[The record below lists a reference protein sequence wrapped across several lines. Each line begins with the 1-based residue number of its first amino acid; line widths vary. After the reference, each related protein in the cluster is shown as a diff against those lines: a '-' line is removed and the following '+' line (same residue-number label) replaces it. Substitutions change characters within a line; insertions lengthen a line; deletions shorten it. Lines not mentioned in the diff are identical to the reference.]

1 MTWRPF
7 RASQSRLASTGPP
20 NWTKEVFGPL
30 PFLPSGKGYTS
41 HTSLAQ
47 APAPPLETG
56 LAYLGTM
63 KDQFAT
69 KKSFFAALDR
79 LDDSDDQYEEDQSWG
94 SLFSADKE
102 LDKPNPS
109 KVALSSE
116 RIPLPR
122 ANSDPISSCDQSKR
136 SSPVA
141 VPKPTTTKRP
151 RTTGTMPTIKSGGP
165 PHKKRKTNSAKI
177 IPDDKQ
183 IFKGL
188 IFFFFPNNDISPFR
202 RLRIQRAQDYGAR
215 WSRNWDTDITHVIM
229 DKGLLPSD
237 LLSYLKLEIL
247 PTSVALVNETYP
259 SECIQFG
266 SVLDTSHL
274 RFRVNG
280 TPTTTEKVKSPVA
293 ESPPDSLPLKP
304 SRREINQSPE
314 RCLPPVEEPTAKSL
328 PNNFPESVLES
339 MPNTVISEPT
349 HDAATATEETC
360 ERGNRERDVL
370 DEIIDEAKATSHLPL
385 DPVDIPIDEP
395 AADSSDIETSSS
407 GDESSWKTRKISTS
421 EGKSK
426 GKEQNDWTK
435 GFACMQKF
443 DPGTKLNNPN
453 NRTIEVLQ
461 QMLEYYT
468 QTADQWR
475 VMAYRKAINALQKQS
490 NKIATRAQA
499 RAIPGIGERLADKI
513 EEIVLTNRLRRLE
526 NANHTPE
533 DLIIKEFLGV
543 YGAGLPQA
551 SKWVAQ
557 GYRSL
562 KDLLERAP
570 LTKQQRIGVER
581 HGDFA
586 QRIPRNEVEAHGA
599 IVRKAVQAVD
609 RDMQVIVAGSYRR
622 GALTCGDVDC
632 LITKAGASLEQ
643 IRTMMLGLVVPR
655 LFNSGFL
662 QASLAISSHQDGS
675 KWHGASALPGTN
687 VWRRI
692 DLLFVPDAE
701 IGAAL
706 IYFTG
711 NDIFN
716 RSMRL
721 LARKKGMCLNQKGLY
736 ADVLRN
742 QQVKLNGGRLVEGRD
757 ERRIFAVLGVPWR
770 PPEHRIC

>member
-1 MTWRPF
+1 MRDLFP
-7 RASQSRLASTGPP
+7 
-20 NWTKEVFGPL
+20 
-30 PFLPSGKGYTS
+30 
-41 HTSLAQ
+41 
-47 APAPPLETG
+47 
-56 LAYLGTM
+56 
-63 KDQFAT
+63 T
-69 KKSFFAALDR
+69 KKSFFATLDR
-79 LDDSDDQYEEDQSWG
+79 LDDPDDPDEEDKSWG
-94 SLFSADKE
+94 SFLTSAEKE
-102 LDKPNPS
+102 LDKPNPK

-116 RIPLPR
+116 RIALPR
-122 ANSDPISSCDQSKR
+122 ADSDPISSCDLQSKR
-136 SSPVA
+136 RSPVA
-141 VPKPTTTKRP
+141 VSKPAPTNRP

-165 PHKKRKTNSAKI
+165 PQKKRKTNNAKI
-177 IPDDKQ
+177 IPDDQQ

-188 IFFFFPNNDISPFR
+188 IFFFFPNNDVSPFR

-215 WSRNWDTDITHVIM
+215 WSRNWATDVTHVIM
-229 DKGLLPSD
+229 DKGLLPRD
-237 LLSYLKLEIL
+237 LLSYLELENL
-247 PTSVALVNETYP
+247 PTSVALVNESYP
-259 SECIQFG
+259 SECIKFR
-266 SVLDTSHL
+266 SILDTSQL
-274 RFRVNG
+274 RFRVHG
-280 TPTTTEKVKSPVA
+280 TPTTAEKEKSPVA
-293 ESPPDSLPLKP
+293 EPPLPDSLPLKP
-304 SRREINQSPE
+304 SRREKVQSSE
-314 RCLPPVEEPTAKSL
+314 RYLSPVDEPT
-328 PNNFPESVLES
+328 PNPLSKDFPETVPESVPDATIS
-339 MPNTVISEPT
+339 GTVHE
-349 HDAATATEETC
+349 TATEEAC
-360 ERGNRERDVL
+360 KKGNWERDAL
-370 DEIIDEAKATSHLPL
+370 DDIIDEAKATSHLPL
-385 DPVDIPIDEP
+385 DPVEFPIDES
-395 AADSSDIETSSS
+395 AADASDIATSNSEE
-407 GDESSWKTRKISTS
+407 ESKPRWKTGKPPAG
-421 EGKSK
+421 EGK
-426 GKEQNDWTK
+426 GKDKSDWTK

-443 DPGTKLNNPN
+443 DPDKELDNPN
-453 NRTIEVLQ
+453 SRTIEVLQ

-475 VMAYRKAINALQKQS
+475 VMAYRKAINALRKQT

-570 LTKQQRIGVER
+570 LTKQQRIGVE
-581 HGDFA
+581 HHSDFA
-586 QRIPRNEVEAHGA
+586 QRIPRKEVEAHGE

-609 RDMQVIVAGSYRR
+609 RDMQVVIGGSYRR

-632 LITKAGASLEQ
+632 LITKPGATLEQ
-643 IRTMMLGLVVPR
+643 IRTMMLGLVVPK

-662 QASLAISSHQDGS
+662 KASLAISSHQDGS
-675 KWHGASALPGTN
+675 KWHGASALPGTTL
-687 VWRRI
+687 WRRI

>member
-1 MTWRPF
+1 
-7 RASQSRLASTGPP
+7 
-20 NWTKEVFGPL
+20 
-30 PFLPSGKGYTS
+30 
-41 HTSLAQ
+41 
-47 APAPPLETG
+47 
-56 LAYLGTM
+56 M
-63 KDQFAT
+63 KDRFPT

-79 LDDSDDQYEEDQSWG
+79 LDEEDNQDEEDKNWG
-94 SLFSADKE
+94 SLLTFTDKE
-102 LDKPNPS
+102 PDKPNPN
-109 KVALSSE
+109 KVALSSD
-116 RIPLPR
+116 RNPLSR
-122 ANSDPISSCDQSKR
+122 ANSDPISSCDLQGKSL
-136 SSPVA
+136 VT
-141 VPKPTTTKRP
+141 VPKPAPANRP
-151 RTTGTMPTIKSGGP
+151 RTTGTIPTMKSRGP
-165 PHKKRKTNSAKI
+165 PQKKKKTNNAKI
-177 IPDDKQ
+177 IPEDQQ

-215 WSRNWDTDITHVIM
+215 WSRNWATHVTHVIM
-229 DKGLLPSD
+229 DKGLLSSD
-237 LLSYLKLEIL
+237 LLSYLKIEFL
-247 PTSVALVNETYP
+247 PTSVALVNESYP
-259 SECIQFG
+259 SECIQFR

-280 TPTTTEKVKSPVA
+280 TATTAEKEKSPA
-293 ESPPDSLPLKP
+293 PEPSPLDSLPLKP
-304 SRREINQSPE
+304 SRREKTKSPE
-314 RCLPPVEEPTAKSL
+314 RDLSPVVETTPNPLPKDFPETV
-328 PNNFPESVLES
+328 PESV
-339 MPNTVISEPT
+339 PQVISDPENET
-349 HDAATATEETC
+349 TTEEAC
-360 ERGNRERDVL
+360 KRGDWERDAL
-370 DEIIDEAKATSHLPL
+370 DDIIDEAKATSHLPL
-385 DPVDIPIDEP
+385 DPVEFPVDES
-395 AADSSDIETSSS
+395 AADASDVETSSS
-407 GDESSWKTRKISTS
+407 GEESKPRKSS
-421 EGKSK
+421 AGEGK
-426 GKEQNDWTK
+426 GKDKSDWTK
-435 GFACMQKF
+435 GFACMQKY
-443 DPGTKLNNPN
+443 DVDAKPDNPN

-475 VMAYRKAINALQKQS
+475 VMTYRKAINALRKQP

-499 RAIPGIGERLADKI
+499 RALPGIGERLADKI

-526 NANHTPE
+526 NANHTRE

-562 KDLLERAP
+562 QDLLQRAP

-581 HGDFA
+581 HSDFA
-586 QRIPRNEVEAHGA
+586 QRIPRKEVEAHGA

-609 RDMQVIVAGSYRR
+609 RGMQVIIGGSYRR

-632 LITKAGASLEQ
+632 LITKPGASLEQ

-662 QASLAISSHQDGS
+662 QASLTISSHQDGS
-675 KWHGASALPGTN
+675 KWHGASALPGTTL
-687 VWRRI
+687 WRRI

-757 ERRIFAVLGVPWR
+757 ERRIFALLGVPWR

>member
-1 MTWRPF
+1 MKVHATNLYD
-7 RASQSRLASTGPP
+7 Q
-20 NWTKEVFGPL
+20 
-30 PFLPSGKGYTS
+30 
-41 HTSLAQ
+41 
-47 APAPPLETG
+47 PLE
-56 LAYLGTM
+56 
-63 KDQFAT
+63 
-69 KKSFFAALDR
+69 
-79 LDDSDDQYEEDQSWG
+79 
-94 SLFSADKE
+94 
-102 LDKPNPS
+102 
-109 KVALSSE
+109 
-116 RIPLPR
+116 PLE
-122 ANSDPISSCDQSKR
+122 
-136 SSPVA
+136 
-141 VPKPTTTKRP
+141 
-151 RTTGTMPTIKSGGP
+151 
-165 PHKKRKTNSAKI
+165 
-177 IPDDKQ
+177 
-183 IFKGL
+183 F
-188 IFFFFPNNDISPFR
+188 
-202 RLRIQRAQDYGAR
+202 
-215 WSRNWDTDITHVIM
+215 
-229 DKGLLPSD
+229 
-237 LLSYLKLEIL
+237 
-247 PTSVALVNETYP
+247 
-259 SECIQFG
+259 
-266 SVLDTSHL
+266 
-274 RFRVNG
+274 
-280 TPTTTEKVKSPVA
+280 
-293 ESPPDSLPLKP
+293 
-304 SRREINQSPE
+304 
-314 RCLPPVEEPTAKSL
+314 
-328 PNNFPESVLES
+328 
-339 MPNTVISEPT
+339 
-349 HDAATATEETC
+349 
-360 ERGNRERDVL
+360 
-370 DEIIDEAKATSHLPL
+370 
-385 DPVDIPIDEP
+385 PIDES
-395 AADSSDIETSSS
+395 AADASDIETSSS
-407 GDESSWKTRKISTS
+407 GEESKSSWKTRKKSAG
-421 EGKSK
+421 EGK
-426 GKEQNDWTK
+426 GKDKDKSDWTK

-443 DPGTKLNNPN
+443 DPDTKLDNPN
-453 NRTIEVLQ
+453 SRTIEVLQ

-475 VMAYRKAINALQKQS
+475 VMAYRKAINALRKQPS
-490 NKIATRAQA
+490 KIVTRAQA

-581 HGDFA
+581 HSDFA
-586 QRIPRNEVEAHGA
+586 QRIPRKEVEAHGA

-609 RDMQVIVAGSYRR
+609 RDMQVIIGGSYRR

-632 LITKAGASLEQ
+632 LITKPGATLEQ

-675 KWHGASALPGTN
+675 KWHGASALPGTTL
-687 VWRRI
+687 WRRI

-736 ADVLRN
+736 ADVLRD

>member
-1 MTWRPF
+1 MP
-7 RASQSRLASTGPP
+7 
-20 NWTKEVFGPL
+20 
-30 PFLPSGKGYTS
+30 
-41 HTSLAQ
+41 
-47 APAPPLETG
+47 
-56 LAYLGTM
+56 
-63 KDQFAT
+63 D
-69 KKSFFAALDR
+69 AA
-79 LDDSDDQYEEDQSWG
+79 
-94 SLFSADKE
+94 
-102 LDKPNPS
+102 
-109 KVALSSE
+109 
-116 RIPLPR
+116 
-122 ANSDPISSCDQSKR
+122 
-136 SSPVA
+136 
-141 VPKPTTTKRP
+141 
-151 RTTGTMPTIKSGGP
+151 
-165 PHKKRKTNSAKI
+165 
-177 IPDDKQ
+177 
-183 IFKGL
+183 
-188 IFFFFPNNDISPFR
+188 
-202 RLRIQRAQDYGAR
+202 
-215 WSRNWDTDITHVIM
+215 
-229 DKGLLPSD
+229 
-237 LLSYLKLEIL
+237 
-247 PTSVALVNETYP
+247 
-259 SECIQFG
+259 
-266 SVLDTSHL
+266 
-274 RFRVNG
+274 
-280 TPTTTEKVKSPVA
+280 
-293 ESPPDSLPLKP
+293 
-304 SRREINQSPE
+304 
-314 RCLPPVEEPTAKSL
+314 
-328 PNNFPESVLES
+328 
-339 MPNTVISEPT
+339 ISEPVHET
-349 HDAATATEETC
+349 PTEEAC
-360 ERGNRERDVL
+360 KRGNWERDAL
-370 DEIIDEAKATSHLPL
+370 DDIIDEAKATSHLPL
-385 DPVDIPIDEP
+385 DPIEFPIDES
-395 AADSSDIETSSS
+395 AADASDIETSSS
-407 GDESSWKTRKISTS
+407 GEESKSSWKTRKTPAG
-421 EGKSK
+421 EGKDKDKS
-426 GKEQNDWTK
+426 DWTK

-443 DPGTKLNNPN
+443 DPDTKLDNPN
-453 NRTIEVLQ
+453 SRTIEVLQ

-475 VMAYRKAINALQKQS
+475 VMAYRKAINALRKQP

-543 YGAGLPQA
+543 YGAGLPQV

-581 HGDFA
+581 HSDFA
-586 QRIPRNEVEAHGA
+586 QRIPRKEVEAHGA

-609 RDMQVIVAGSYRR
+609 RDMEVIIGGSYRR

-632 LITKAGASLEQ
+632 LITKPGATLEQ

-675 KWHGASALPGTN
+675 KWHGASALPGTTL
-687 VWRRI
+687 WRRI

>member
-1 MTWRPF
+1 
-7 RASQSRLASTGPP
+7 
-20 NWTKEVFGPL
+20 
-30 PFLPSGKGYTS
+30 
-41 HTSLAQ
+41 
-47 APAPPLETG
+47 
-56 LAYLGTM
+56 M
-63 KDQFAT
+63 KDPFPT
-69 KKSFFAALDR
+69 KKSFFATLDQ
-79 LDDSDDQYEEDQSWG
+79 LDDSDDQDEEDESWE
-94 SLFSADKE
+94 SLLTFAHKE
-102 LDKPNPS
+102 LDKPNP
-109 KVALSSE
+109 KQVALSSE
-116 RIPLPR
+116 LIPVPR
-122 ANSDPISSCDQSKR
+122 ANSNPISSCDLQSKR
-136 SSPVA
+136 NSPVT
-141 VPKPTTTKRP
+141 VPKPAPTNRP
-151 RTTGTMPTIKSGGP
+151 CTTGTMPNIKSGGP
-165 PHKKRKTNSAKI
+165 QKKRKTNNAKI
-177 IPDDKQ
+177 IPDDQQ

-215 WSRNWDTDITHVIM
+215 WSRNWATDVTHVIM
-229 DKGLLPSD
+229 DKGLLSSD
-237 LLSYLKLEIL
+237 LLGYLKLKNL
-247 PTSVALVNETYP
+247 PASVALVNESYP
-259 SECIQFG
+259 SECIQFR

-280 TPTTTEKVKSPVA
+280 TPTTAEMEKSAVATSP
-293 ESPPDSLPLKP
+293 SPDSLPLKP
-304 SRREINQSPE
+304 SRREKNQSPE
-314 RCLPPVEEPTAKSL
+314 RYLSPVGEPT
-328 PNNFPESVLES
+328 PNPSPEDYPETVPESV
-339 MPNTVISEPT
+339 P
-349 HDAATATEETC
+349 DAVFSKSAPETATEEA
-360 ERGNRERDVL
+360 RKGGKWERDAL
-370 DEIIDEAKATSHLPL
+370 DDIIDEAKATSHLPL
-385 DPVDIPIDEP
+385 DPVEFPIDES
-395 AADSSDIETSSS
+395 AADASDVETSSS
-407 GDESSWKTRKISTS
+407 GEESKPSWKTPKNPAG
-421 EGKSK
+421 ESK
-426 GKEQNDWTK
+426 GKDKSDWTK

-443 DPGTKLNNPN
+443 DLDTKLDNPN
-453 NRTIEVLQ
+453 SRTIEVLQ

-475 VMAYRKAINALQKQS
+475 VMAYRKAINALRKQS

-557 GYRSL
+557 GYISL

-581 HGDFA
+581 HSDFA
-586 QRIPRNEVEAHGA
+586 QRIPRKEVEAHGA

-609 RDMQVIVAGSYRR
+609 RDMQVIIGGSYRR

-632 LITKAGASLEQ
+632 LITKPGATLEQ
-643 IRTMMLGLVVPR
+643 IRTTMLGLVVPR

-662 QASLAISSHQDGS
+662 QASLSISSHQDGS
-675 KWHGASALPGTN
+675 KWHGASALPGTTL
-687 VWRRI
+687 WRRI

>member
-1 MTWRPF
+1 
-7 RASQSRLASTGPP
+7 
-20 NWTKEVFGPL
+20 
-30 PFLPSGKGYTS
+30 
-41 HTSLAQ
+41 
-47 APAPPLETG
+47 
-56 LAYLGTM
+56 M
-63 KDQFAT
+63 KDLFPT
-69 KKSFFAALDR
+69 KKSFFAAIDR
-79 LDDSDDQYEEDQSWG
+79 LDDSDNQDEENKSWG
-94 SLFSADKE
+94 SLLTFTDKE
-102 LDKPNPS
+102 PDKPKPN

-116 RIPLPR
+116 RNPPR
-122 ANSDPISSCDQSKR
+122 ANSDTTSSCDLQSKR
-136 SSPVA
+136 SSPLA
-141 VPKPTTTKRP
+141 VSRPAPANRP

-165 PHKKRKTNSAKI
+165 PQKKRKTNSAKI
-177 IPDDKQ
+177 IPVDQQ

-215 WSRNWDTDITHVIM
+215 WSRNWATDVTHVIM
-229 DKGLLPSD
+229 DKGLLSSD
-237 LLSYLKLEIL
+237 LLTYLKLESL
-247 PTSVALVNETYP
+247 PTSVALVNESYP
-259 SECIQFG
+259 SECIQFR

-280 TPTTTEKVKSPVA
+280 TPTTAEKEKSPVA
-293 ESPPDSLPLKP
+293 EPSPPDSLPLKP
-304 SRREINQSPE
+304 SRREKNQSPE
-314 RCLPPVEEPTAKSL
+314 RCLSPVKEPTPNPL
-328 PNNFPESVLES
+328 PKDSPETVPESV
-339 MPNTVISEPT
+339 PHAVTSEPD
-349 HDAATATEETC
+349 HETATEETSK
-360 ERGNRERDVL
+360 RGNWERDAL
-370 DEIIDEAKATSHLPL
+370 DDIIDEAKATSHLPL
-385 DPVDIPIDEP
+385 DPVEFPVGES
-395 AADSSDIETSSS
+395 AADVSDIETSSS
-407 GDESSWKTRKISTS
+407 EEESTWKTRKASAG
-421 EGKSK
+421 EGKVK
-426 GKEQNDWTK
+426 DNPDWTK

-443 DPGTKLNNPN
+443 DPDTKLDNPN

-475 VMAYRKAINALQKQS
+475 VMAYRKAINALRKQP

-581 HGDFA
+581 HSDFA
-586 QRIPRNEVEAHGA
+586 QRIPRKEVEAHGA

-609 RDMQVIVAGSYRR
+609 RDMQVIVGGSYRR

-632 LITKAGASLEQ
+632 LITKPGATLEQ

-675 KWHGASALPGTN
+675 KWHGASALPGTTLL
-687 VWRRI
+687 RRI

-701 IGAAL
+701 LGAAL

-742 QQVKLNGGRLVEGRD
+742 QQVKLNGGRLLEGRD
-757 ERRIFAVLGVPWR
+757 ERRIFALLGVPWR

>member
-1 MTWRPF
+1 M
-7 RASQSRLASTGPP
+7 SHSDSRHLY
-20 NWTKEVFGPL
+20 NE
-30 PFLPSGKGYTS
+30 PSLT
-41 HTSLAQ
+41 Q

-63 KDQFAT
+63 KDLFLT
-69 KKSFFAALDR
+69 KKSFFATLDR
-79 LDDSDDQYEEDQSWG
+79 LDDSNDQDEGDESWG
-94 SLFSADKE
+94 SLLTFADKE
-102 LDKPNPS
+102 LDKPNPK

-116 RIPLPR
+116 GIPRPR
-122 ANSDPISSCDQSKR
+122 ANSDPISSCDIQSKR

-141 VPKPTTTKRP
+141 VPKPAPINRP

-165 PHKKRKTNSAKI
+165 PQKKRKTNNAKI
-177 IPDDKQ
+177 IPDDQQ

-215 WSRNWDTDITHVIM
+215 WRRNWATDVTHVIM
-229 DKGLLPSD
+229 DKGLLSSD
-237 LLSYLKLEIL
+237 LLGYLKLENL
-247 PTSVALVNETYP
+247 PTSVALVNESYP
-259 SECIQFG
+259 SECIQFR

-280 TPTTTEKVKSPVA
+280 TPTTVEKEKSLVA
-293 ESPPDSLPLKP
+293 EPPLPDSLPLKP
-304 SRREINQSPE
+304 SRREKNQSPE
-314 RCLPPVEEPTAKSL
+314 RYLSPVEELTPNPL
-328 PNNFPESVLES
+328 PKDFPETVPESV
-339 MPNTVISEPT
+339 PDAAISEPVHET
-349 HDAATATEETC
+349 PTEEAC
-360 ERGNRERDVL
+360 KRGNWERDAL
-370 DEIIDEAKATSHLPL
+370 DDIIDEAKATSHLPL
-385 DPVDIPIDEP
+385 DPIEFPIDES
-395 AADSSDIETSSS
+395 AADASDIETSSS
-407 GDESSWKTRKISTS
+407 GEESKSSWKTRKTPAG
-421 EGKSK
+421 EGKDKDKS
-426 GKEQNDWTK
+426 DWTK

-443 DPGTKLNNPN
+443 DPDTKLDNPN
-453 NRTIEVLQ
+453 SRTIEVLQ

-475 VMAYRKAINALQKQS
+475 VMAYRKAINALRKQP

-543 YGAGLPQA
+543 YGAGLPQV

-581 HGDFA
+581 HSDFA
-586 QRIPRNEVEAHGA
+586 QRIPRKEVEAHGA

-609 RDMQVIVAGSYRR
+609 RDMEVIIGGSYRR

-632 LITKAGASLEQ
+632 LITKPGATLEQ

-675 KWHGASALPGTN
+675 KWHGASALPGTTL
-687 VWRRI
+687 WRRI